1 VITFQKSNDV
11 YLTFDGDRSD
21 MQTLSDYF
29 TFQVDGYQFTPAYR
43 NKYWDGKIRLA
54 NLRDRTIY
62 AGLVSDI
69 AKFSKDCEID
79 VHFEGTKHDM
89 PGIEQDIPDHML
101 SGFIKAL
108 NLHAGGKPIE
118 MRDYQYE
125 SFKQAVLKQR
135 MLLLS
140 PTASGKSLVIYA
152 LMRWWREIHERK
164 ILIIVPTISLVTQM
178 SSDFKDYSQDN
189 FDDMHMITGGVEK
202 NTDKRVVIST
212 WQSIYKQ
219 PAGWFAQFGS
229 VIVDE
234 VHHAEAKS
242 IQGIMN
248 KMLICPDRI
257 GLTGTLKEAK
267 TNELV
272 LKGLFGSVYK
282 AISTRDLIDND
293 QISDMK
299 IQLVRLNYNDSDK
312 KANKGNTYQEEISFL
327 ITHDKRNTFVAKLAA
342 TLPGNTLCVFSRIDH
357 GKELYEKIQKYTT
370 TEKAVQYVAGETDK
384 ESREATRQFAE
395 KNDVIIVASLGV
407 FSTGVNIKNLHN
419 LIFAHPSKSKIK
431 VLQSIGRVLRKTE
444 DGKPATIYDIIDD
457 LKYKSKDN
465 YTLKHA
471 GERFRY
477 YTEEKFDYKIS
488 TIDL

>member
-1 VITFQKSNDV
+1 MITFRKSNDV
-11 YLTFDGDRSD
+11 YLTFDGDKSD

-29 TFQVDGYQFTPAYR
+29 TFQVPGYQFTPAYR

-62 AGLVSDI
+62 AGLTSDI
-69 AKFSKDCEID
+69 AKFSKDCDID
-79 VHFEGTKHDM
+79 VVFEGTRHDM
-89 PGIEQDIPDHML
+89 PGVEQDLPDNL
-101 SGFIKAL
+101 IDGFIEAL
-108 NLHAGGKPIE
+108 DLHANGKPIQ

-125 SFKQAVLKQR
+125 SFKEAILKQR
-135 MLLLS
+135 LLLLS
-140 PTASGKSLVIYA
+140 PTASGKSLVIYS
-152 LMRWWREIHERK
+152 LMRWWREVHERK
-164 ILIIVPTISLVTQM
+164 ILIIVPTISLVSQM
-178 SSDFKDYSQDN
+178 QSDFLDYSQGK
-189 FDDMHMITGGVEK
+189 FTDMHCITGGVDK

-229 VIVDE
+229 VVVDE

-248 KMLICPDRI
+248 KMIICPDRV

-282 AISTRDLIDND
+282 ATTTRELIDRD
-293 QISDMK
+293 QVSDMK
-299 IQLVRLNYNDSDK
+299 IQLLRLNYNDEDK
-312 KANKGNTYQEEISFL
+312 KTNKANNYQEEISF
-327 ITHDKRNTFVAKLAA
+327 IINHEKRNRFVSKLAA

-357 GKELYEKIQKYTT
+357 GKELYEEIQKL
-370 TEKAVQYVAGETDK
+370 TEKSTQYVAGETDK
-384 ESREATRQFAE
+384 EAREATRQFAE

-407 FSTGVNIKNLHN
+407 FSTGVNIRNLHN

-431 VLQSIGRVLRKTE
+431 VLQSVGRVLRKADNGE
-444 DGKPATIYDIIDD
+444 PATIYDIIDD
-457 LKYKSKDN
+457 LKYKSRDN